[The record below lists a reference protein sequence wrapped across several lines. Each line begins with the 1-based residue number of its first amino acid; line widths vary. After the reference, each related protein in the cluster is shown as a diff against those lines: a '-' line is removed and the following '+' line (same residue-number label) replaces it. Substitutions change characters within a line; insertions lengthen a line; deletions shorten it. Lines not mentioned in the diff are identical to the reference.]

1 MLRRFPVGLSA
12 PAPPKLPRDVCGQ
25 PRPGCALWQAVCWP
39 QWWGCGRCA
48 ACVGVG
54 SGVRPYLI
62 VRSYLIHRL
71 RCRWSSVCVRVA
83 AAALRF
89 LPPPFSTRALFLVP
103 EQRPPL
109 PLPRRPK
116 SRVAPVVSL
125 CYYALQSCCA
135 CRYTVALCASALPVH
150 RQVHHLPFPW
160 SAPFHL
166 VVSFNFRPLSVWP
179 LRVGWRQRLLL
190 LRSFSACA
198 CSAAPF
204 RSLSVPASYRCPRP
218 CRIRLRLR
226 RFLPRR

>member
-25 PRPGCALWQAVCWP
+25 PRPGCAMWQAVCWP

-109 PLPRRPK
+109 PLPRHPK
-116 SRVAPVVSL
+116 SRVTPVVSL

-135 CRYTVALCASALPVH
+135 CRYTVALCARALPVH

-166 VVSFNFRPLSVWP
+166 VVSTIVPSHLPGRTYSRCACAP
-179 LRVGWRQRLLL
+179 LL
-190 LRSFSACA
+190 LRPGQLRTGRSFC
-198 CSAAPF
+198 
-204 RSLSVPASYRCPRP
+204 RSGLLPPLRP
-218 CRIRLRLR
+218 EILCG
-226 RFLPRR
+226 